1 MRIRKWSITG
11 GRTLYYNIKAQ
22 LRQARDAYMALSMAV
37 DDPGKGIDKAHG
49 YYPTNMVTSSTL
61 TKGLTLETSSSESNR
76 KVTMKG

>member
-1 MRIRKWSITG
+1 MT
-11 GRTLYYNIKAQ
+11 
-22 LRQARDAYMALSMAV
+22 V
-37 DDPGKGIDKAHG
+37 DDPGKGIDTAHG